1 MVDNM
6 KIELQKDIVLM
17 LEVFCACIENK
28 IIPAKDSP
36 CYKTC
41 RELIDKSGIKF
52 KRERSYSQ
60 SFISPSKIHTIELQE
75 EKIRELIDKNKQ
87 LESGY
92 RQLCKIN
99 KQLRDEHDKALKSE
113 NKLTKVN
120 I

>member
-1 MVDNM
+1 M

-17 LEVFCACIENK
+17 LDVFCACIESK
-28 IIPAKDSP
+28 IAPAKDSP
-36 CYKTC
+36 CHRKC

-52 KRERSYSQ
+52 KRQRSKFPSFKISQ
-60 SFISPSKIHTIELQE
+60 RKIHVIELQE